1 VTLTRDDLRDMGLV
15 LLLFADDAGGKSSR
29 ELYVMSELLM
39 APGSGQDF
47 KEEGEKQVPKV
58 LHSPPPP
65 TDSLIEPT
73 GRVGWTEVG

>member
-1 VTLTRDDLRDMGLV
+1 MMRGE
-15 LLLFADDAGGKSSR
+15 GKNSK
-29 ELYVMSELLM
+29 ELYVISELLM

-65 TDSLIEPT
+65 TDSLIEPA